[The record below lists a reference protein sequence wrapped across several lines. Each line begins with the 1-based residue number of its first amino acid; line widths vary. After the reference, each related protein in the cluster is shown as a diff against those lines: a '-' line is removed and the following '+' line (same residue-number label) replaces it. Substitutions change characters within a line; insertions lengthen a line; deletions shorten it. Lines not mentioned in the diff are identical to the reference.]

1 MGVKNTIKRIRCRLS
16 RDYCYREM
24 SKSGHA
30 LMLCCEGKGVDVGD
44 SGMKCVPLRCT
55 RCPRYFE
62 GFSVERYERDIK
74 ARRVPSIRKVD
85 DGWPEWRCKTLGEP
99 VKHEEGR
106 KVMDDKDKVIAF
118 LARLTRDLILGLN
131 ITDDE
136 LQALDNIID
145 ELPDVD
151 TKEFRW

>member
-1 MGVKNTIKRIRCRLS
+1 
-16 RDYCYREM
+16 
-24 SKSGHA
+24 
-30 LMLCCEGKGVDVGD
+30 
-44 SGMKCVPLRCT
+44 
-55 RCPRYFE
+55 
-62 GFSVERYERDIK
+62 
-74 ARRVPSIRKVD
+74 
-85 DGWPEWRCKTLGEP
+85 
-99 VKHEEGR
+99 
-106 KVMDDKDKVIAF
+106 MDNKDKVIAF